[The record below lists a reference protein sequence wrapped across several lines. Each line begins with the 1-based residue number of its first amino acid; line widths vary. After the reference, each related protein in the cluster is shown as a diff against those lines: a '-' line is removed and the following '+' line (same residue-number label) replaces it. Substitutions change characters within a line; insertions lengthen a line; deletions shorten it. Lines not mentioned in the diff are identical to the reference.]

1 MSGNSNPSINSP
13 ASTSHDLDTLVGDDA
28 IIAANLL
35 QEFNARQARH
45 ISVSS
50 SESEVQ
56 YVPHSPTPSVQELPS
71 PPPPRVQ
78 ISADGVAHFPPVSP
92 GSAATLLRM
101 EDASLNDTTRAIANG
116 LISTIHRRS
125 AVADQRLAESR
136 RRINQLQGTVHA
148 REAEIHRIRNNNAAP
163 EMLANYKRNGGR
175 VDIQVS
181 SHGGEN
187 IVARWIRVMGN
198 GEVVTRA
205 GERANEPEYVVSLYL
220 PSDYSTRPT
229 TLLPPWFVE
238 LLQAN
243 GGPYHTL
250 AEAARGLDHPAAY
263 AEVER
268 YRRHHTHRAELEVA
282 RRAIIA
288 EIDKEDDALQG
299 IEHRMEA
306 YGLHERLAALEGR
319 MDICQEL
326 PGRHNFVTR
335 RPNSRRHRRGGPAA
349 PRPGQGASY

>member
-1 MSGNSNPSINSP
+1 MSRNSNPSINSP
-13 ASTSHDLDTLVGDDA
+13 ASTHNDLTTLVGDDA

-35 QEFNARQARH
+35 QEFNDRQARH

-56 YVPHSPTPSVQELPS
+56 YVPHSPTLSVQELSS
-71 PPPPRVQ
+71 PPPLRVC
-78 ISADGVAHFPPVSP
+78 ISTDGVAHFPPVSP

-101 EDASLNDTTRAIANG
+101 EDASLNDTTRAVANG
-116 LISTIHRRS
+116 LIATIHRRS
-125 AVADQRLAESR
+125 ALADQRLGEAR

-148 REAEIHRIRNNNAAP
+148 REAEIRRIRQSNVAP
-163 EMLANYKRNGGR
+163 NMPAGYERNGGR

-187 IVARWIRVMGN
+187 VIARWIQLMGN
-198 GEVVTRA
+198 GEVVARA

-229 TLLPPWFVE
+229 ALLPPWFLE

-243 GGPYHTL
+243 GGAYHTL
-250 AEAARGLDHPAAY
+250 AEAVRGLEHPAAFT
-263 AEVER
+263 EVER

-282 RRAIIA
+282 RRAIVA
-288 EIDKEDDALQG
+288 DIDKEDDALQG

-306 YGLHERLAALEGR
+306 YRLHERHATLEGR
-319 MDICQEL
+319 MDIRQEL
-326 PGRHNFVTR
+326 PSRHNFVTR
-335 RPNSRRHRRGGPAA
+335 RPNSRRHRRGGPGGPA
-349 PRPGQGASY
+349 

>member
-13 ASTSHDLDTLVGDDA
+13 ASTNHELDTLVGDDA
-28 IIAANLL
+28 IMAANLL
-35 QEFNARQARH
+35 QEFNDRQARH

-50 SESEVQ
+50 STDSSVQ

-71 PPPPRVQ
+71 PPPLRVH
-78 ISADGVAHFPPVSP
+78 ITAEGVAHSPPISP
-92 GSAATLLRM
+92 GSAATLLRT
-101 EDASLNDTTRAIANG
+101 EDDSLTDTMRAVANG
-116 LISTIHRRS
+116 LIATIHHRS
-125 AVADQRLAESR
+125 AVADQRLVESR

-148 REAEIHRIRNNNAAP
+148 REAEIRHIRSSNATP
-163 EMLANYKRNGGR
+163 EMPAGYERNGGR

-187 IVARWIRVMGN
+187 IVARWIRLMGN
-198 GEVVTRA
+198 REVVARA
-205 GERANEPEYVVSLYL
+205 SERANEPEYVVSLYL

-229 TLLPPWFVE
+229 ALLPPWFLE

-243 GGPYHTL
+243 GGAYHTL
-250 AEAARGLDHPAAY
+250 AEAARGLEHPAAF

-268 YRRHHTHRAELEVA
+268 YRRHHTHQAELEVA

-288 EIDKEDDALQG
+288 DIDKEDDTLQG

-319 MDICQEL
+319 MDIRQEP

-335 RPNSRRHRRGGPAA
+335 RTNSRRHCWGGPGG
-349 PRPGQGASY
+349 PP